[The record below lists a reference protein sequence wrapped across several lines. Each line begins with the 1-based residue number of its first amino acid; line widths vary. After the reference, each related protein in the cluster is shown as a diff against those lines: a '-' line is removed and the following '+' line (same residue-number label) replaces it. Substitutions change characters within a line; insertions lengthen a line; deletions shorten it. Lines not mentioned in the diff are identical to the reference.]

1 MSSNKKLPHSL
12 NMTTSQLT
20 SWKGEVNRRDYLIW
34 GLILFAVKYNLDRI
48 TALLFNRTWYI
59 TEYFIQA
66 DQLAVQEL
74 NGDDQK
80 FYFILLFQSL
90 PFIWF
95 GTVLCVKRLR
105 NAKLPTWLVVFFF
118 IPFVNLI
125 LFIVLSAIP
134 EKESKEISR
143 NEFLE
148 KLIPKSKYGSA
159 MFSVGIVLIISLAIT
174 GLLIN
179 YLQDYGWSLFVGIP
193 FFLGFGS
200 VLIYGYHKKLQYKE
214 ALGVALFSILFFNL
228 IIFILAFEGII
239 CIAMGFPIVVF
250 IAWIGAN
257 IGYAIHENQRSAS
270 TTKVFIIPVILIP
283 IIAFIEHHDERTPPT
298 IDVKTEIIINASRQ
312 EVWNQLIAFSEIDE
326 PTEFLFTTGIAY
338 PTHAEI
344 DGSGVGAIRKCNFTT
359 GAFIEPITIWDEPNL
374 LQFSVLQQPPPM
386 IEWSIYED
394 LEIVHLDGYF
404 KSEKGQFK
412 LEELGNGQTKLLG
425 TTWYRHDIWP
435 SFYWKLWSDYI
446 LHKIHLRV
454 LEHIKGE
461 AEG

>member
-1 MSSNKKLPHSL
+1 MNI
-12 NMTTSQLT
+12 SQLT
-20 SWKGEVNRRDYLIW
+20 SWKGEINRRDYLIW

-48 TALLFNRTWYI
+48 TALLLNRTWYI

-74 NGDDQK
+74 SGDDQK
-80 FYFILLFQSL
+80 FYLILLLQSL

-105 NAKLPTWLVVFFF
+105 NAKLPTWMVVFFF

-125 LFIVLSAIP
+125 LFIILSAIP
-134 EKESKEISR
+134 ERESKEISR

-159 MFSVGIVLIISLAIT
+159 MFSVGMVLIISLAIT

-200 VLIYGYHKKLQYKE
+200 VLIYGYHKRLQYKE

-239 CIAMGFPIVVF
+239 CIAMGFPIVFF

-257 IGYAIHENQRSAS
+257 IGYAIHENQRSA
-270 TTKVFIIPVILIP
+270 TTANVFIIPVILIP
-283 IIAFIEHHDERTPPT
+283 YLLSSNIMTKESH
-298 IDVKTEIIINASRQ
+298 RQ
-312 EVWNQLIAFSEIDE
+312 L
-326 PTEFLFTTGIAY
+326 TL
-338 PTHAEI
+338 
-344 DGSGVGAIRKCNFTT
+344 
-359 GAFIEPITIWDEPNL
+359 
-374 LQFSVLQQPPPM
+374 
-386 IEWSIYED
+386 
-394 LEIVHLDGYF
+394 
-404 KSEKGQFK
+404 K
-412 LEELGNGQTKLLG
+412 LK
-425 TTWYRHDIWP
+425 
-435 SFYWKLWSDYI
+435 
-446 LHKIHLRV
+446 
-454 LEHIKGE
+454 
-461 AEG
+461 